1 MPVKSATKKAVVNQN
16 PVPAVQEATR
26 GTSPKRSNKI
36 MIITLAVIVLA
47 ILLWKFK
54 TLFVVAIVNGRPVTR
69 YELEQKLMGRYG
81 KQTLDEIVSERLV
94 TEKAQEDKVMVTA
107 NNIEAKIAD
116 LTKMLAGRTSLEAA
130 LEQQGMTMEEFRR
143 QVYLQ
148 ALVEKIAEPQVK
160 IDDKEIADYIEQNQ
174 GFMTATEEGAI
185 REEAVTALK
194 RQKTSEIFAKIFADL
209 KAKAKVINL
218 LTLQTAF

>member
-1 MPVKSATKKAVVNQN
+1 
-16 PVPAVQEATR
+16 
-26 GTSPKRSNKI
+26 